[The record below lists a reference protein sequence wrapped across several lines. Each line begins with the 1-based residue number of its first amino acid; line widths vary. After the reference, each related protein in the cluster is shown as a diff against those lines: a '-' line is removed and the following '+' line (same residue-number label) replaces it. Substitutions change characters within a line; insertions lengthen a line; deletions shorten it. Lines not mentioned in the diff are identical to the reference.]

1 MKKRTKILS
10 ILLALMLTATLV
22 PTALVQAFASDY
34 EWEDS
39 ATSDETT
46 QGPIKSIEITKAPD
60 KLVYYMYEIEDTLEG
75 AYFMDE
81 PLDNLFNGLEM
92 RIVLSDGTSYDYS
105 YDNDGYWPDCPFD
118 DTIQDE
124 YDWDLHEVY
133 ISVVNDISDIK
144 VGKNTIIYH
153 YFGAETTQEITV
165 LPTPELTS
173 IEITK
178 ATDNTTIEK
187 YYDGYVWARDLMDG
201 LEMLLTFDDGTTYN
215 YSYDEDFDTPQCFYE
230 NGIAEKYDYDID
242 IIDLKIKE
250 ADEDGFINNL
260 PLGETEITYQLLGC
274 TATQKITVLENEF
287 ILNPIT
293 KLELTKLPDK
303 EFSAP
308 YTKEDESNSI
318 AYNMKGAELTISR
331 KNGEKNVIT
340 FSEGIYKGHDD
351 DGNAFAP
358 YVYFTDPNS
367 KPIFINVKDL
377 GDYKAVFRL
386 EITDLTL
393 EFSVK
398 NTGTN
403 DNPTTPGEV
412 INPSNPSS
420 TVPTSS
426 GNGTSST
433 SDTPANGNTSANN
446 TSNGTVATGNA
457 AVSAILLSVLLLAA
471 GVMAVIGRKKQLF

>member
-1 MKKRTKILS
+1 
-10 ILLALMLTATLV
+10 MLTATLV

-34 EWEDS
+34 GLEDS

-60 KLVYYMYEIEDTLEG
+60 KTEFTYSEVHEEDFIDKITEGMEFRVNMTNGDSYY
-75 AYFMDE
+75 
-81 PLDNLFNGLEM
+81 
-92 RIVLSDGTSYDYS
+92 YS
-105 YDNDGYWPDCPFD
+105 YDEL
-118 DTIQDE
+118 E
-124 YDWDLHEVY
+124 YGHDFYSGELDVYFAIEDIDYNSYYDYYILSPGKHTVTYKFTLDWDGFYYYTV
-133 ISVVNDISDIK
+133 
-144 VGKNTIIYH
+144 
-153 YFGAETTQEITV
+153 TQEINVTV
-165 LPTPELTS
+165 PELTS

-187 YYDGYVWARDLMDG
+187 YYDGYVWADDLMDG

-215 YSYDEDFDTPQCFYE
+215 YSYDEDFEVPACFYE
-230 NGIAEKYDYDID
+230 NGIAEKYDYEDIS
-242 IIDLKIKE
+242 LKIQE
-250 ADEDGFINNL
+250 ADEDGILNDL

-377 GDYKAVFRL
+377 GNYKAK
-386 EITDLTL
+386 IAMSQMTDLTL

-403 DNPTTPGEV
+403 DDPTTPGEV
-412 INPSNPSS
+412 INPSNPSNPSS

-433 SDTPANGNTSANN
+433 SDTPANSNTSANN
-446 TSNGTVATGNA
+446 TSNGAVATGNA

>member
-10 ILLALMLTATLV
+10 IMLALMLTATLV

-34 EWEDS
+34 YS
-39 ATSDETT
+39 GKSTPDE
-46 QGPIKSIEITKAPD
+46 PENDDYIESFEITKAPD
-60 KLVYYMYEIEDTLEG
+60 KTEFYYSEVKKEDFFDKLYDG
-75 AYFMDE
+75 LKFC
-81 PLDNLFNGLEM
+81 FNM
-92 RIVLSDGTSYDYS
+92 KDGSSIDYS
-105 YDNDGYWPDCPFD
+105 YNETGDYIDFGGIDDYGYLSVDVD
-118 DTIQDE
+118 DIE
-124 YDWDLHEVY
+124 YDSYDECY
-133 ISVVNDISDIK
+133 ILSP
-144 VGKNTIIYH
+144 GKHTVRYTFTHYATAFNTYD
-153 YFGAETTQEITV
+153 YTATKEINV
-165 LPTPELTS
+165 IVPELTS

-178 ATDNTTIEK
+178 APDNTTIEK
-187 YYDGYVWARDLMDG
+187 YYDGYVWADDLMEG

-215 YSYDEDFDTPQCFYE
+215 YSYDEDFEVPACFYE
-230 NGIAEKYDYDID
+230 KGIDGE
-242 IIDLKIKE
+242 LKIQGT
-250 ADEDGFINNL
+250 DEDGTLNNL
-260 PLGETEITYQLLGC
+260 PLGETEITYELSGC

-308 YTKEDESNSI
+308 YIKEDESNSI

-403 DNPTTPGEV
+403 DNPATPGEV

-420 TVPTSS
+420 TVPASS
-426 GNGTSST
+426 QGGTSAT
-433 SDTPANGNTSANN
+433 SDTPANSNTSSGN
-446 TSNGTVATGNA
+446 TSNGAIATGNA
-457 AVSAILLSVLLLAA
+457 AVSAIMLSVLLLAA

>member
-1 MKKRTKILS
+1 
-10 ILLALMLTATLV
+10 MLTATLV
-22 PTALVQAFASDY
+22 PTALVQVFASDY
-34 EWEDS
+34 SMGEETPYDS
-39 ATSDETT
+39 ENNDYIESF
-46 QGPIKSIEITKAPD
+46 EITKAPD
-60 KLVYYMYEIEDTLEG
+60 KTEFSYSEVKKDDFFDKLCE
-75 AYFMDE
+75 
-81 PLDNLFNGLEM
+81 GLEFRLNM
-92 RIVLSDGTSYDYS
+92 KDGSSIDYS
-105 YDNDGYWPDCPFD
+105 YNETGDYIDFGGIDDYGYLNVYVEDLEY
-118 DTIQDE
+118 DE
-124 YDWDLHEVY
+124 YYGYNFLYPGEHTV
-133 ISVVNDISDIK
+133 
-144 VGKNTIIYH
+144 IYTFEH
-153 YFGAETTQEITV
+153 YATVFDTYYYTATQEINVTT
-165 LPTPELTS
+165 PETAPELTS

-178 ATDNTTIEK
+178 EPTNKTIEK
-187 YYDGYVWARDLMDG
+187 YYDGYVWADDLMDG

-215 YSYDEDFDTPQCFYE
+215 YSYDEDFEVPACFYE
-230 NGIAEKYDYDID
+230 NGIAEKYDYEDIS
-242 IIDLKIKE
+242 LKIQE
-250 ADEDGFINNL
+250 ADEDGILNDL

-358 YVYFTDPNS
+358 YVYFTDPNA

-403 DNPTTPGEV
+403 DDPTTPGEV
-412 INPSNPSS
+412 INPSNPSNPSS
-420 TVPTSS
+420 TVPTGS

-433 SDTPANGNTSANN
+433 SDTATKDTVSSNN
-446 TSNGTVATGNA
+446 TSNGAVATGNV

-471 GVMAVIGRKKQLF
+471 GVMAIIGRKKQLF

>member
-1 MKKRTKILS
+1 M
-10 ILLALMLTATLV
+10 LALMLTATLV
-22 PTALVQAFASDY
+22 PTALVQAFAISY
-34 EWEDS
+34 EWDDNAS
-39 ATSDETT
+39 PDETMED
-46 QGPIKSIEITKAPD
+46 PIKSIEITKAPD
-60 KLVYYMYEIEDTLEG
+60 KLVYYMYEIEEALEG
-75 AYFMDE
+75 EFFHTDAYS
-81 PLDNLFNGLEM
+81 NLFNGLEM

-118 DTIQDE
+118 ETIQDE

-133 ISVVNDISDIK
+133 INVANDISDIK
-144 VGKNTIIYH
+144 VGKNTIIYN
-153 YFGAETTQEITV
+153 YYGAETTQEITV

-187 YYDGYVWARDLMDG
+187 YYDGYVFARDLMEG

-215 YSYDEDFDTPQCFYE
+215 YSYDEDFEVPACFYE
-230 NGIAEKYDYDID
+230 KGIDGE
-242 IIDLKIKE
+242 LKIQGT
-250 ADEDGFINNL
+250 DEDGTLNDL
-260 PLGETEITYQLLGC
+260 PLGETEITYQLSGC

-386 EITDLTL
+386 EMTDLTL

-403 DNPTTPGEV
+403 NNPATPGEV
-412 INPSNPSS
+412 INPTTPSNPSS
-420 TVPTSS
+420 TVPASS
-426 GNGTSST
+426 QGGTSAT
-433 SDTPANGNTSANN
+433 SDTPANSNTSANN

-457 AVSAILLSVLLLAA
+457 AVSAILLSVLLSAA

>member
-22 PTALVQAFASDY
+22 PTALVQVFASDY
-34 EWEDS
+34 EWED
-39 ATSDETT
+39 TSSHDE
-46 QGPIKSIEITKAPD
+46 PENYDYIEFFEITKAPD
-60 KLVYYMYEIEDTLEG
+60 KTEFYYSEVKKEDFFDKL
-75 AYFMDE
+75 YD
-81 PLDNLFNGLEM
+81 GLEFRFNM
-92 RIVLSDGTSYDYS
+92 KDGSSIDYS
-105 YDNDGYWPDCPFD
+105 YNETGDYIDFGGIDDYGYLSVDVD
-118 DTIQDE
+118 DIE
-124 YDWDLHEVY
+124 YDLYNECY
-133 ISVVNDISDIK
+133 ILSP
-144 VGKNTIIYH
+144 GKHTVRYTFTHHATAINTYD
-153 YFGAETTQEITV
+153 YTATQEINV
-165 LPTPELTS
+165 IVPELTS

-187 YYDGYVWARDLMDG
+187 YYGGYVGAYDLMEG
-201 LEMLLTFDDGTTYN
+201 LEMLLTFNDGTTYN
-215 YSYDEDFDTPQCFYE
+215 YSYDEDFEVPACFYE
-230 NGIAEKYDYDID
+230 KGIDGE
-242 IIDLKIKE
+242 LKIQGT
-250 ADEDGFINNL
+250 DEYGILNNL
-260 PLGETEITYQLLGC
+260 PLGDTEITYELSGC

-303 EFSAP
+303 EFNAP

-331 KNGEKNVIT
+331 ENGEKNVIT

-358 YVYFTDPNS
+358 YVYFTAPKT

-377 GDYKAVFRL
+377 GDYKAVFSL

-398 NTGTN
+398 NTGTGEK
-403 DNPTTPGEV
+403 PSTPGEV
-412 INPSNPSS
+412 INPTTPSNPSS

-426 GNGTSST
+426 QGGASST
-433 SDTPANGNTSANN
+433 SDTATKDTVSSNN
-446 TSNGTVATGNA
+446 TSKGAVATGNV

>member
-1 MKKRTKILS
+1 
-10 ILLALMLTATLV
+10 MLTATLV

-34 EWEDS
+34 GLEDS

-124 YDWDLHEVY
+124 YNGDLHEVY

-144 VGKNTIIYH
+144 AGKNTIIYN

-187 YYDGYVWARDLMDG
+187 YYDGYVGARDLMDG

-215 YSYDEDFDTPQCFYE
+215 YSYDEDFEVPACFYE
-230 NGIAEKYDYDID
+230 NGIAEKYDYEDIS
-242 IIDLKIKE
+242 LKIKE
-250 ADEDGFINNL
+250 ADEDGILNDL
-260 PLGETEITYQLLGC
+260 PLGETEITYELLGC
-274 TATQKITVLENEF
+274 TATQKITVLENEYV
-287 ILNPIT
+287 LNPVT

-303 EFSAP
+303 VFDAP
-308 YTKEDESNSI
+308 YKLQDNSDENNKNSI
-318 AYNMKGAELTISR
+318 AYNMKGAELTVYR
-331 KNGEKNVIT
+331 QNGEKEVMTFDIKFMTVI
-340 FSEGIYKGHDD
+340 IKVLQK
-351 DGNAFAP
+351 
-358 YVYFTDPNS
+358 VY
-367 KPIFINVKDL
+367 
-377 GDYKAVFRL
+377 
-386 EITDLTL
+386 
-393 EFSVK
+393 
-398 NTGTN
+398 
-403 DNPTTPGEV
+403 
-412 INPSNPSS
+412 
-420 TVPTSS
+420 
-426 GNGTSST
+426 
-433 SDTPANGNTSANN
+433 
-446 TSNGTVATGNA
+446 
-457 AVSAILLSVLLLAA
+457 
-471 GVMAVIGRKKQLF
+471 M